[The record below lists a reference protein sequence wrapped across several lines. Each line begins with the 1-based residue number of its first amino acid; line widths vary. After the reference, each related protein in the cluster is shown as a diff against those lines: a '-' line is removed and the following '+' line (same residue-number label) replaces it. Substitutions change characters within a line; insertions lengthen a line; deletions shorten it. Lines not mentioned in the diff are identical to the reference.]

1 VQTGD
6 LPGALKEFE
15 TAAGLDPRDVV
26 ALSYA
31 GWIAV
36 LGDAP
41 DKAFPRLVQAETVDP
56 DYPDAHA
63 FRGIAL
69 LRTGGD
75 RADAV
80 AELQRYLQLAP
91 DGPMT
96 QQVRDVLSQLG
107 QQP

>member
-1 VQTGD
+1 
-6 LPGALKEFE
+6 
-15 TAAGLDPRDVV
+15 
-26 ALSYA
+26 
-31 GWIAV
+31 V

-75 RADAV
+75 RADAA
-80 AELQRYLQLAP
+80 AELRRYLQLEP

-96 QQVRDVLSQLG
+96 QQVRDVLDQLG